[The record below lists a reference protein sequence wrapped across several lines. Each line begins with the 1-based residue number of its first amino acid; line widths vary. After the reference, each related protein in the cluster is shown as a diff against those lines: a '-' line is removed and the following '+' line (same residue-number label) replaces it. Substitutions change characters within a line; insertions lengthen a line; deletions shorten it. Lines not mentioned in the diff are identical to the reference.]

1 MGIIFP
7 RDEIRTG
14 VNEKLEGEE
23 LPGRAPSKP
32 QRRHRLRGGGGIRR
46 RDRFCERRDRSDGR
60 ARRLREGRRGRIKPL
75 RQDQNFL
82 HG

>member
-1 MGIIFP
+1 MGTIFP

-32 QRRHRLRGGGGIRR
+32 QRGDAAFEEGAHSTARPVLRAA
-46 RDRFCERRDRSDGR
+46 RS
-60 ARRLREGRRGRIKPL
+60 
-75 RQDQNFL
+75 
-82 HG
+82 